1 MRFCF
6 LTFLFLKPI
15 AKRMQTIFRHGFL
28 FWKHKTV
35 SKTGYQTG
43 SRLCLPANEKLTRK
57 AGARKSNTSKTPDLF
72 CFLCS
77 EMKRLRRDMSVFTLK
92 T

>member
-28 FWKHKTV
+28 FWKQKTV

-43 SRLCLPANEKLTRK
+43 SNFSLSYDYLTSCLSNISKILGLVT
-57 AGARKSNTSKTPDLF
+57 ARKGH
-72 CFLCS
+72 
-77 EMKRLRRDMSVFTLK
+77 
-92 T
+92 